1 MDKNLR
7 NSADFQP
14 QIDRLKERLLTQGGE
29 VEEQVRS
36 AVRSLVD
43 RDLERAEKTLCGDG
57 PINASHIKIDKLCF
71 ELIANSLL
79 NHEDIRTVIS
89 GVKINSDLE
98 RIADLA
104 VNISASTI
112 HYLQHPPVK
121 PLIDIPRMAELAQT
135 MLRDS
140 LNSYVRHSTALG
152 AEVVARDA
160 LVEDLKMNVFRELI
174 GTMLKKPETVEPALD
189 LILISRHVERIAD
202 HAASIAEE
210 VIFMVSGRDIRHQ
223 RKESSTVS

>member
-1 MDKNLR
+1 M
-7 NSADFQP
+7 
-14 QIDRLKERLLTQGGE
+14 GGE

-71 ELIANSLL
+71 ELIANSLP
-79 NHEDIRTVIS
+79 NHEDVRTVIS
-89 GVKINSDLE
+89 GVKINNDLE

-104 VNISASTI
+104 VNISESTI
-112 HYLQHPPVK
+112 HYLQYPPVK

-160 LVEDLKMNVFRELI
+160 LVDDLKMNVFRELI

>member
-1 MDKNLR
+1 MDKNLQ

-14 QIDRLKERLLTQGGE
+14 QIDRLKERLLTMGGE

-71 ELIANSLL
+71 ELIANSLP
-79 NHEDIRTVIS
+79 NHEDVRTVIS
-89 GVKINSDLE
+89 GVKINNDLE
-98 RIADLA
+98 RIANLA
-104 VNISASTI
+104 VNISESTI
-112 HYLQHPPVK
+112 HYLQYPPVK

-160 LVEDLKMNVFRELI
+160 LVDDLKMNVFRELI

-223 RKESSTVS
+223 RKESFTVS